1 MPTRKTKE
9 DEQQVIEQAQARA
22 EQQQA
27 DNKPVVAGKMSM
39 PKSQATDDTAI
50 NSENRGVSNT
60 MQSGSSRTTSSNNSV
75 SVSNQESSSTGESR
89 REIDREAAEQAAN
102 KQIEQ
107 LNRDK
112 GYIQDEQGNWV
123 EPNMLDALKI
133 RDNLRATREQQ
144 QKLNRWKQ
152 IESALYN
159 SGAILSDMITA
170 GLGGDVWKREKDTTA
185 ADAAKDTER
194 LRELQAAEDVAWAD
208 KERQRREA
216 EAKERQAIRDKEF
229 ERNTKT
235 ITTNSGSNTGTQQSV
250 SSSNQTTNSTS
261 RSSQNSHTIGSQDTK
276 GGYYKD
282 ADGNLV
288 FVRTGGRG
296 GSVGKQ
302 HYIPIKFKHGKN
314 GEQVINVEVDEEE
327 RNTLARN
334 LADQIETAAKN
345 GDQYAVDLVGKYKN
359 KTTGSGASRV
369 TSWDYNALIDDG
381 ELYQIPSVL
390 NRYLDEAVKWGMTS
404 SMKDKDGN
412 YIPYTRTE
420 LYQLMTGDNALQ
432 NVPLGVILQTPTQ
445 QIGGAQGRLTNK
457 RQNVR

>member
-1 MPTRKTKE
+1 MPTRRTKE
-9 DEQQVIEQAQARA
+9 NE
-22 EQQQA
+22 QQA
-27 DNKPVVAGKMSM
+27 DNRPAAGGTLSM
-39 PKSQATDDTAI
+39 PKKSQATDNTAI

-60 MQSGSSRTTSSNNSV
+60 AQSGSSRTTSNNNSV

-112 GYIQDEQGNWV
+112 GYIQDEKGNWV

-170 GLGGDVWKREKDTTA
+170 GFGGDVWKREKDTTA

-282 ADGNLV
+282 AAGNLV
-288 FVRTGGRG
+288 FGRRG

-302 HYIPIKFKHGKN
+302 HYIPIKFKYGKN

-369 TSWDYNALIDDG
+369 TSWDYDALIDDG

-404 SMKDKDGN
+404 SVKDKDGN

-420 LYQLMTGDNALQ
+420 LYQLMTGDNGLQ
-432 NVPLGVILQTPTQ
+432 NVPFGVILQTPTQ
-445 QIGGAQGRLTNK
+445 QTGGAQGRMTNN
-457 RQNVR
+457 RQKVR